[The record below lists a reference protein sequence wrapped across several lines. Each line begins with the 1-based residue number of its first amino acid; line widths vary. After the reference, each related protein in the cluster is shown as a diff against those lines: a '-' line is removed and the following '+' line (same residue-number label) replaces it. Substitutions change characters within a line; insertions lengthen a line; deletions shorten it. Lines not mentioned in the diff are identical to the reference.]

1 MLMVVLIVKM
11 IVQKKIDNYFGRHPE
26 PLHEEEEE
34 EEEQVGFF
42 ETFLNLTVE
51 SRHFMVK

>member
-11 IVQKKIDNYFGRHPE
+11 IVQKKIDNYFGRRLE